1 MFTHVV
7 TFQLKSE
14 ADIPEAARR
23 LQSLGERVPS
33 LRSIEVGVDTGRG
46 PRSVHMALITR
57 FDDPA
62 GYQAYA
68 VDPYHQEVLAFMAGV
83 VERASVVDW
92 AG

>member
-14 ADIPEAARR
+14 AVIPEAARR
-23 LQSLGERVPS
+23 LRSLGDRVPS
-33 LRSIEVGVDTGRG
+33 LRSIEVGVDTGRT

-57 FDDPA
+57 FDDRA
-62 GYQAYA
+62 GYEAYA
-68 VDPYHQEVLAFMAGV
+68 VDPYHQEVLAYMGGV

-92 AG
+92 